1 MKKLKSI
8 SSGNYLNKL
17 KKRRSFICGIKG
29 KFLTNK
35 EIVFLRKYKPWG
47 IILFSRN
54 IDNIYQ
60 LRLLTNMI
68 KKLFNDKNFPI
79 LIDEEGG
86 RVSRFSKIID
96 TKIFTA
102 EYFGN
107 LYKKNK
113 KKFNL
118 YLDVYLKQI
127 SYLLKSS
134 GINFNT
140 SPVLDIR
147 YKNKHKI
154 IGDRSYSSNPK
165 IVSYIGKKVIFK
177 FHQQKICSIIKH
189 IPGHGLANVDSHKKL
204 PIINKSINYLLKN
217 DFYPFVN
224 NKAFIAMTAHILINN
239 YDKINCVTHSKK
251 IIKLIREKIGFKNII
266 ITDDISMK
274 ALKHP
279 IQISTIKAFDAGC
292 DIVLHCNGNINEMT
306 KVAKNSPKLS
316 SFLIKKTSQLNK
328 FLS

>member
-1 MKKLKSI
+1 
-8 SSGNYLNKL
+8 
-17 KKRRSFICGIKG
+17 
-29 KFLTNK
+29 
-35 EIVFLRKYKPWG
+35 
-47 IILFSRN
+47 
-54 IDNIYQ
+54 
-60 LRLLTNMI
+60 MI

-316 SFLIKKTSQLNK
+316 NFLIKKTSQLNK

>member
-134 GINFNT
+134 GVNFNT

-239 YDKINCVTHSKK
+239 YD
-251 IIKLIREKIGFKNII
+251 F
-266 ITDDISMK
+266 
-274 ALKHP
+274 
-279 IQISTIKAFDAGC
+279 
-292 DIVLHCNGNINEMT
+292 
-306 KVAKNSPKLS
+306 
-316 SFLIKKTSQLNK
+316 
-328 FLS
+328 

>member
-17 KKRRSFICGIKG
+17 QKRRSFICGIKG

-60 LRLLTNMI
+60 VRLLTNMI

-140 SPVLDIR
+140 SPVLDIK

-154 IGDRSYSSNPK
+154 IGDRSYSSD
-165 IVSYIGKKVIFK
+165 KKVVSKIGNICIEK
-177 FHQQKICSIIKH
+177 FHNNRIATIIKH
-189 IPGHGLANVDSHKKL
+189 IPGHGLAKSDSHKKL
-204 PIINKSINYLLKN
+204 PVINKKIDYLLKN
-217 DFYPFVN
+217 DFQTFK
-224 NKAFIAMTAHILINN
+224 NKRSLLAMTAHLLYKNI
-239 YDKINCVTHSKK
+239 DSADAATHSIK
-251 IIKLIREKIGFKNII
+251 IIKLIRNKMGYKNLI
-266 ITDDISMK
+266 ITDDLSMK
-274 ALKHP
+274 SLKYSL
-279 IQISTIKAFDAGC
+279 QDNVKKSFLAGC
-292 DIVLHCNGNINEMT
+292 NLVLHCNGNLKEMLI
-306 KVAKNSPKLS
+306 VAKNSPKIDK
-316 SFLIKKTSQLNK
+316 FIIKKTSQL
-328 FLS
+328 SYIIS